1 MFHVLAGPLAPSYLD
16 TVQPP
21 PTGLK
26 IDRSMDIFF
35 PPGAPLR
42 RGGVFA
48 QAAGPGGGVVSR
60 GETWGPASSFRY
72 APLLDPTYLH
82 WVGYAKKGGLYYP
95 ICNVCEWRDGWAGYI
110 LVCFY
115 CVREGR

>member
-1 MFHVLAGPLAPSYLD
+1 
-16 TVQPP
+16 
-21 PTGLK
+21 
-26 IDRSMDIFF
+26 MDIFF

-82 WVGYAKKGGLYYP
+82 WVGYAKKGGLRRP
-95 ICNVCEWRDGWAGYI
+95 RKSRAGGAIERDTGD
-110 LVCFY
+110 
-115 CVREGR
+115 R